1 MNKYDSADQFM
12 FLIVGYEWDKDLPS
26 AEVRQAIDRMFAWFE
41 RLREQGI
48 ATSGSPLARM
58 GRIVSGKDG
67 SLVTDGP
74 FAEAKEV
81 VGGYI
86 VVRAAGLD
94 AATAIA
100 RQCPLL
106 EYGITLDVRAMVDE
120 CSIAQRLREEA
131 ELAVA

>member
-12 FLIVGYEWDKDLPS
+12 FLIVGYGWDKDLPS